1 MGKPL
6 SPRQTWTLLNLPL
19 GILLLLPT
27 DCCSPPRPRVGGR
40 DCTSVG
46 QGQAGAALLTHS
58 MVPE

>member
-6 SPRQTWTLLNLPL
+6 SPRQTWMLLNLPL

-27 DCCSPPRPRVGGR
+27 GCRSPPAPSVGGR
-40 DCTSVG
+40 DCTGVG

-58 MVPE
+58 MVPK